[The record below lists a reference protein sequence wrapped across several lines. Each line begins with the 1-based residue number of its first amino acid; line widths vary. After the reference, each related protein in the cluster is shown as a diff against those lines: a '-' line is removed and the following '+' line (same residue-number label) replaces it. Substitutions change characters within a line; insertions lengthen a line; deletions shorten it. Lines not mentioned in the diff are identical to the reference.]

1 MHGYGMSFAAIVD
14 GLTVGM
20 TPILPVVREFVL
32 YEQSIGKREDDALA
46 HGAKAFAVGFAEFLF
61 LMRLCIAGA
70 QFLSARW
77 EGKSARYGRTVRR
90 VTRPRR
96 VSFEDWNKLGRRI
109 SRYWLRRLLRWVRLP
124 PAARI
129 QSPSSGTTRIT
140 RAQTRAK
147 SLKGELCG
155 D

>member
-1 MHGYGMSFAAIVD
+1 MSNRS
-14 GLTVGM
+14 GKERGRRVGVRAG
-20 TPILPVVREFVL
+20 VVM
-32 YEQSIGKREDDALA
+32 
-46 HGAKAFAVGFAEFLF
+46 VGFAEFLF

-77 EGKSARYGRTVRR
+77 EGKSARYGGGNSEKSNASAAGV
-90 VTRPRR
+90 
-96 VSFEDWNKLGRRI
+96 F
-109 SRYWLRRLLRWVRLP
+109 RRLEQAGAANIALLVDDSLRWVRLP

-147 SLKGELCG
+147 SIKRELCG